1 MIMLLYQDEVFF
13 TLSAPACASIA
24 GGGGVS
30 LKITSLNCNII
41 VLLGVEGQ
49 AIIVSHVGIHR
60 VIPCISVRE
69 EF

>member
-30 LKITSLNCNII
+30 LKITSRYCNII
-41 VLLGVEGQ
+41 ILLGVKGQ
-49 AIIVSHVGIHR
+49 AIIVSQARIR
-60 VIPCISVRE
+60 CVIPCI
-69 EF
+69 